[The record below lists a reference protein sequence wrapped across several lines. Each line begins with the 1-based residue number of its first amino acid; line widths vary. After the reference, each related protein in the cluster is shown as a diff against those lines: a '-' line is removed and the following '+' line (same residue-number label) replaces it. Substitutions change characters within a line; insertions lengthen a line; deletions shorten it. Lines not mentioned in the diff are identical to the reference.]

1 MQMLIIKL
9 LCAGLAIPAS
19 RQRRR
24 LRSLGA
30 ARGWGVRGAGEC
42 PAGPGRW
49 WGCCHPGSLSL
60 PQRGPDGGGSLLR
73 TLSSV
78 GCGVSCALA
87 TTFLLFLAAG

>member
-30 ARGWGVRGAGEC
+30 AGRGGRGLSPRVRAGAGLLSS
-42 PAGPGRW
+42 AGVSVPPTER
-49 WGCCHPGSLSL
+49 P
-60 PQRGPDGGGSLLR
+60 RGGSLLR
-73 TLSSV
+73 TLSLWAVVCPVPSPPP
-78 GCGVSCALA
+78 
-87 TTFLLFLAAG
+87 TFLLFLAAG